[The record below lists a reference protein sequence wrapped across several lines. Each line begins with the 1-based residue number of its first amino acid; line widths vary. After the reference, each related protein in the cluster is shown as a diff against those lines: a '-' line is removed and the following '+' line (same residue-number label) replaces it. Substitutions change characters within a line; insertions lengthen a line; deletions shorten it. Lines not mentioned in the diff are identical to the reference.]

1 MGAPRGFVNR
11 IAALHRDTH
20 VKVRFGSLLG
30 EEFRTKLGLRQGCVL
45 APILFNLYLESIM
58 GRASKDMCGVEV
70 SVSMPR
76 CGREESIM
84 PGSVVVS
91 ESRFADDMT
100 ICEGSREAAVKSF
113 CTVRDRAAKE
123 GNLMV
128 SEKKTKIMVM
138 NSEEA
143 SKSIEMAG
151 MDLERVKKVCACGQ

>member
-1 MGAPRGFVNR
+1 MYVCMYR

-58 GRASKDMCGVEV
+58 GRVSKDMCGVEV

-76 CGREESIM
+76 CEESIM
-84 PGSVVVS
+84 PGSVVIS

-100 ICEGSREAAVKSF
+100 ICEGSREAAVRSF
-113 CTVRDRAAKE
+113 FAVRDRAAKE

-128 SEKKTKIMVM
+128 SEKKTK
-138 NSEEA
+138 SW
-143 SKSIEMAG
+143 S
-151 MDLERVKKVCACGQ
+151 